1 MDYKYTNEVVNKVA
15 TMLIYTEIGGMGVS
29 GEDFAREIAFL
40 DADEMVDEITVRINT
55 PGGSISEGFAIISA
69 IQNCKKP
76 VNTVIDGLAASMGSA
91 IAVAGDKRYM
101 NDFGLIMIHDPHVG
115 LPEQELDEKT
125 KKTLAKFK
133 ESLLTIY
140 EKQTGQN
147 RSFISDLM
155 GQETWLD
162 SSEALSYRFIDEVI
176 KTDAKVDDNDLAELD
191 SNKIFNTFTDVV
203 NSLNKPK
210 IDKMEQVANYLNLAE
225 ATESNVL
232 DALKAKESKIEELK
246 NSILDLTAKA
256 DELEAV
262 KNELEGYK
270 TKELEA
276 KTAKAEELV
285 NSLVKDGKLEEG
297 ARELWTAKAVENF
310 EEVENLFGA
319 IKFKASAKIATPK
332 AESVNPLVGEDR
344 KDWSFADWDQK
355 DAEGLERLK
364 NEASDVYNDLLT
376 AYKEEVIKK
385 NTFK

>member
-1 MDYKYTNEVVNKVA
+1 MDYKFTDKVVNKVA
-15 TMLIYTEIGGMGVS
+15 TMLIYTEIGDYGIS
-29 GEDFAREIAFL
+29 GEEFAREIALL
-40 DADEMVDEITVRINT
+40 DSDEMVDEITIRINT
-55 PGGSISEGFAIISA
+55 PGGSIAEGFSIISA
-69 IQNCKKP
+69 IQNCNKQ

-101 NDFGLIMIHDPHVG
+101 NDFGLIMIHDPHTGIPKDEV
-115 LPEQELDEKT
+115 DEKT
-125 KKTLAKFK
+125 LQTLGKFK

-147 RSFISDLM
+147 RLFISDLM
-155 GQETWLD
+155 TQETWLD
-162 SSEALSYRFIDEVI
+162 SSEALSYKFIDEVI
-176 KTDAKVDDNDLAELD
+176 KTDAKVDNEDIAELD
-191 SNKIFNTFTDVV
+191 STKIFNTFTDVV

-225 ATESNVL
+225 ATESNIL

-246 NSILDLTAKA
+246 NSVLDLTAKA
-256 DELEAV
+256 EELEAV

-285 NSLVKDGKLEEG
+285 NSLIKDGKLEEEG
-297 ARELWTAKAVENF
+297 KDLWTAKAVENF
-310 EEVENLFGA
+310 EEVENLFSA

-332 AESVNPLVGEDR
+332 AKTVNPLVGEDR
-344 KDWSFADWDQK
+344 KDWTFADWDQK
-355 DAEGLERLK
+355 DAEGLEKLK
-364 NEASDVYNDLLT
+364 NEASDVYNDLLE
-376 AYKEEVIKK
+376 AYKVEVKKK